1 MERTTMPD
9 RKQVV
14 RFGPF
19 KDFIANGVRVGN
31 ALYLSG
37 QVSVDAEGGIVGAG
51 DFAAQVRQAY
61 ANVREVLAHFDAT
74 MDHVVDEMWLVTN
87 MQATM
92 SDIERLFEVRAEA
105 YGGTPEVTQTLVQVA
120 GLVMPE
126 LLIEIKCI
134 AHV

>member
-1 MERTTMPD
+1 MATA
-9 RKQVV
+9 KQVV

-19 KDFIANGVRVGN
+19 QDYIASGVGRGQ

-37 QVSVDAEGGIVGAG
+37 QVSVDGEGNVVGAN
-51 DFAAQVRQAY
+51 DLAAQVRQAY
-61 ANVREVLAHFDAT
+61 ANVAEVLDKFGAT
-74 MDHVVDEMWLVTN
+74 MDDIVDEMWLVTD

-92 SDIERLFEVRAEA
+92 GHIEELFMIRAEA
-105 YGGTPEVTQTLVQVA
+105 YGKNPEVTQTLIQVA

-126 LLIEIKCI
+126 LMIEIKCI